1 VPDLQITIANLIST
15 SATQTALSIEE
26 LVTTM
31 RLAGMTD
38 NAIKETLLRDLKEGG
53 ILFGTFRNK
62 MKNTVKSAVE
72 FSANGSANGAFTKAG
87 VQEFKWVSVG
97 DNRVCPDC
105 EGRHGET
112 GTMEFFETIGLPAS
126 GFSVCTTNCRCQL
139 VPENYKGE
147 NLDKPLIKQKN

>member
-1 VPDLQITIANLIST
+1 MPDLQVTMANLIST

-87 VQEFKWVSVG
+87 VQEFQWVSVG
-97 DNRVCPDC
+97 GDKSCPDC
-105 EGRHGET
+105 VEKHGET
-112 GTMEFFETIGLPAS
+112 GTMEFFELLGLPGS
-126 GFSVCTTNCRCQL
+126 GFSLCGTNCDCEL
-139 VPENYKGE
+139 LPIDYNDENF
-147 NLDKPLIKQKN
+147 DKPLIKQKN